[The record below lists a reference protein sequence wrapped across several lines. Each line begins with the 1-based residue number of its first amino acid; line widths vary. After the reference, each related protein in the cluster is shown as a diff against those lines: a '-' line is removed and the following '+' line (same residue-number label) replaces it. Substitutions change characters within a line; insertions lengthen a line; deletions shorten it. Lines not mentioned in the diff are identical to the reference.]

1 MAKEVSQDGYS
12 FRDQSRIPSQT
23 TKVIQECQA
32 SDLTVTAWCNQNNI
46 NIKSYYYWLRKIR
59 LKACQAT
66 EIQTS
71 VIKQEIVPLQLNQ
84 QPCSSSVHPAVT
96 IQHLGSTSI
105 DIAEG
110 TSQATVETVLRAL
123 QSVC

>member
-1 MAKEVSQDGYS
+1 MDIVSETKAE
-12 FRDQSRIPSQT
+12 FRLRQW

-32 SDLTVTAWCNQNNI
+32 SNLTVKAWCKQNNI
-46 NIKSYYYWLRKIR
+46 NIKSYYYWLKKIR

-66 EIQTS
+66 EIQPPA
-71 VIKQEIVPLQLNQ
+71 IKQDIVPLQLNL
-84 QPCSSSVHPAVT
+84 QPGSSSVNPVVT
-96 IQHLGSTSI
+96 IHLGSTSI

-123 QSVC
+123 KNIC